1 MSDVLETC
9 LRRLHEFLARPEFA
23 QELNRAKAGYFEQV
37 GAPKDGEPFV
47 ELRLASFIEWFLFE
61 RTLDRRRQTPIELYL
76 SQHGPEL
83 SEQERELCLALTKS
97 LHRLFQ
103 VKKVKNGEAVL
114 RDLIDKKKYK
124 SVRNLPLNL
133 HAGDMAE
140 LRLVP
145 LGKEYVVTEAYCYHP
160 SEANKFI
167 LAEAKRARKNGD
179 DPIGLMRRLM
189 AMSTKWERYPRM
201 KVSEIYK

>member
-1 MSDVLETC
+1 MSEELEPV

-76 SQHGPEL
+76 SRHGREL
-83 SEQERELCLALTKS
+83 TEKERELCRTLTQT

-103 VKKVKNGEAVL
+103 VKKIKNGVAVL
-114 RDLIDKKKYK
+114 RDLIDRKKYK
-124 SVRNLPLNL
+124 SVRHLPKNL

-160 SEANKFI
+160 SEAHRFI
-167 LAEAKRARKNGD
+167 LEEAKRARKNGD